1 MFNSYTGICSTP
13 LWMAPEVLL
22 NKEYDESADLY
33 SFGIVLWELLTGED
47 PFPNIDTY
55 SVMLDQ
61 VK

>member
-1 MFNSYTGICSTP
+1 
-13 LWMAPEVLL
+13 MAPEVLL

-47 PFPNIDTY
+47 PFRNIDTY

-61 VK
+61 V

>member
-1 MFNSYTGICSTP
+1 
-13 LWMAPEVLL
+13 MAPEVLL

-61 VK
+61 V